1 MAMEEKTFVASGV
14 LGFSQAAGVDIC
26 SIVDPG
32 TGRYRV
38 WGSVRHSLVD
48 GCRLLL
54 NASII
59 CTIPNAPNG
68 VTDFGP
74 IVMDLPNRTDDI
86 ILELA
91 TATGGADTAAGI
103 LYAQELGPN

>member
-1 MAMEEKTFVASGV
+1 MSQEEKTFVASGV
-14 LGFSQAAGVDIC
+14 LGISQAVGTDIC
-26 SIVDPG
+26 VITDPG

-38 WGSVRHSLVD
+38 WGTVRHTVVD

-54 NASII
+54 NAVVI
-59 CTIPNAPNG
+59 CTIPNSATG

-74 IVMDLPNRTDDI
+74 IIMDLPNRTDDI

-91 TATGGADTAAGI
+91 VATGGADTASGI